1 MKKPFLRGDGA
12 HSYSETAALES
23 KSAFAEDVFAEDVMG
38 WLFPLSLCLLV
49 GFPGWQEPARADAIE
64 DFYKG
69 RQVKLVIGSNT
80 GGAYDAYG
88 RLLAAHLGRHIPGNP
103 AVVPSNMPGAS
114 GIQSATYLYQI
125 APKDGSALG
134 LFNQSMGQRQMLEP
148 DSVRFDTT
156 SFNWLG
162 AMNTTTNVFI
172 TWHASG
178 VKTLDDAKT
187 KDVVMGAL
195 SSDGGNSV
203 YPFLLNKFLGTR
215 FKVVLGY
222 QGGNTIQLAM
232 ERGEVDGR
240 AAVVWSG
247 LKAGWPQWI
256 ADKKIN
262 IILQIGLRKEPD
274 LPDVPLLVDLA
285 KTEVERAIFHFVSS
299 DSAMGFPVV
308 APPGVPTDR
317 IAALRKAFQTTL
329 VDPAFLSDA
338 EKRSLPV
345 QPRSGDEVRH
355 VVDTLIATPKD
366 VIATLNRSIEDA
378 KLDAKVAR

>member
-1 MKKPFLRGDGA
+1 MA
-12 HSYSETAALES
+12 
-23 KSAFAEDVFAEDVMG
+23 
-38 WLFPLSLCLLV
+38 
-49 GFPGWQEPARADAIE
+49 ARADPIE

-80 GGAYDAYG
+80 GGAYDSYG

-103 AVVPSNMPGAS
+103 TVVPSNMPGAS
-114 GIQSATYLYQI
+114 GIQSAAYLYQI
-125 APKDGSALG
+125 APKDGSVLG

-148 DSVRFDTT
+148 DAVRFDTA

-262 IILQIGLRKEPD
+262 VILQIGLRKESD

-285 KTEVERAIFHFVSS
+285 KTDAERAIFHFVSS

-308 APPGVPTDR
+308 APPGIPTVR
-317 IAALRKAFQTTL
+317 IAALRAAFQATMA
-329 VDPAFLSDA
+329 DSAFLSDA
-338 EKRSLPV
+338 RKRSLPI
-345 QPRSGDEVRH
+345 QPRSGDDVRQ
-355 VVDTLIATPKD
+355 VVDALIATPSG
-366 VIATLNRSIEDA
+366 VIATLKHSIEDA
-378 KLDAKVAR
+378 KLDAKAK

>member
-1 MKKPFLRGDGA
+1 
-12 HSYSETAALES
+12 
-23 KSAFAEDVFAEDVMG
+23 MG
-38 WLFPLSLCLLV
+38 WLLPLSLCLLV
-49 GFPGWQEPARADAIE
+49 AFPTWAGTVRADAIQ

-80 GGAYDAYG
+80 GGAYDSYG

-103 AVVPSNMPGAS
+103 TVVPSNMPGAS

-148 DSVRFDTT
+148 DAVRFDTA
-156 SFNWLG
+156 SFTWVG

-195 SSDGGNSV
+195 SSDGGNSI
-203 YPFLLNKFLGTR
+203 YPFLLNRFLGTR

-262 IILQIGLRKEPD
+262 VILQIGLRKEPD
-274 LPDVPLLVDLA
+274 LVDVPLLIDLA

-299 DSAMGFPVV
+299 DSAMGFPVA
-308 APPGVPTDR
+308 APPGVPTER
-317 IAALRKAFQTTL
+317 IMALRAAFQTTMA
-329 VDPAFLSDA
+329 DPAFLSDA
-338 EKRSLPV
+338 EKRSLPIH
-345 QPRSGDEVRH
+345 PRSGDAVRQ
-355 VVDTLIATPKD
+355 VIDALIATPKD
-366 VIATLNRSIEDA
+366 VIATLKRSIDDA
-378 KLDAKVAR
+378 KLEPKVVR